1 MEHRVVTGSRRKPF
15 AAALAACV
23 LSGCSMLFAVDDFE
37 GERTVPVDASLPEGG
52 ASSDRFDEEDGGPP
66 DGAPLACTGSPITFD
81 DGAPVEVFQ
90 EPGATARV
98 EPGGVD
104 GGKGLVVELVA
115 DGGQRQAFLK
125 LPVVDG
131 PGDLVF
137 CAQFKVSVGRSGGVG
152 LGPRFLAW
160 NDDPAENAALV
171 ARFATGSLSFDTNSD
186 RAICPGE
193 CSPVPIG
200 DAFRLEPDRWHEVVM
215 RFEAVAGRT
224 APPYGRIDVRV
235 DGEAASAAL
244 GVSLADTRKRLF
256 RLGFLSGGDVRAVF
270 DDVIVGR

>member
-1 MEHRVVTGSRRKPF
+1 MSGSRRNAF
-15 AAALAACV
+15 ATSLVACA

-37 GERTVPVDASLPEGG
+37 GEGERSAPVDASLPDGG
-52 ASSDRFDEEDGGPP
+52 DSSAPLDERDGGPP
-66 DGAPLACTGSPITFD
+66 DGGPLACTGSPITFD

-104 GGKGLVVELVA
+104 GGKGLAVELIA

-137 CAQFKVSVGRSGGVG
+137 CAQFKVTVARSGGVG
-152 LGPRFLAW
+152 LGPRLLAW
-160 NDDPAENAALV
+160 DGDPAENASFIT
-171 ARFATGSLSFDTNSD
+171 RFGTNSLTFDTTSA

-193 CSPVPIG
+193 CSPVAIG
-200 DAFRLEPDRWHEVVM
+200 GAFRLEPDRWHEIVM
-215 RFEAVAGRT
+215 RFEAVAGRS
-224 APPYGRIDVRV
+224 APPYGRVDVRV
-235 DGEAASAAL
+235 DGETASAEL
-244 GVSLADTRKRLF
+244 GVSLADTKKRLF
-256 RLGFLSGGDVRAVF
+256 RLGFFSGGDVRAVF
-270 DDVIVGR
+270 DDVILGR